1 MVKISI
7 IIPVYNSEK
16 FLSQCLDSIIGQSL
30 KEIEIICV
38 NDGSIDNS
46 LNILEDYAN
55 NDKRIVIIDKEN
67 EGTGKARNIAI
78 KQASGEY
85 LYFVDSDDWIEEK
98 TCENLYSISKKYN
111 LDLLQT
117 ISFNLIKESTER
129 IEMTDFIEK
138 HEYNIISG
146 KEFSANNYTR
156 SYAWG
161 KLWNSQFL
169 KKNNLSFS
177 EHYIGEDII
186 ITFRGFLYAQ
196 RVLTIDYKCYNYRI
210 HSSSMM
216 RQKRG
221 VKFIDSYHK
230 IAIEMLDTIN
240 EFDLWDNFG
249 FMKRL
254 IINLYRINLYNT
266 KENGLDNDLIEF
278 NKSFVKRTRSE
289 FKKKR
294 GKGIRFTS
302 HIERFYI
309 LPTFFWRFFKR
320 I

>member
-1 MVKISI
+1 MFKISI
-7 IIPVYNSEK
+7 IIPVYNSED
-16 FLSQCLDSIIGQSL
+16 FLSQCLDSIIDQSL
-30 KEIEIICV
+30 KEIEIICI
-38 NDGSIDNS
+38 NDGSTDNS

-55 NDKRIVIIDKEN
+55 KDKRIVIIDKVN

-78 KQASGEY
+78 EQASGEY
-85 LYFVDSDDWIEEK
+85 LYFVDSDDWIEER

-117 ISFNLIKESTER
+117 TSFNLIKESTEKTK
-129 IEMTDFIEK
+129 ITDFIEK
-138 HEYNIISG
+138 HGYNVISG

-156 SYAWG
+156 SYAAG
-161 KLWNSQFL
+161 KLWNNQFF

-177 EHYIGEDII
+177 EYYIGEDII
-186 ITFRGFLYAQ
+186 VAFRGFLYAQ

-210 HSSSMM
+210 HSSSLM
-216 RQKRG
+216 RQRRG

-230 IAIEMLDTIN
+230 IAVEILDTIN
-240 EFDLWDNFG
+240 DFDLWDNFG

-254 IINLYRINLYNT
+254 IIILYRINLYNT
-266 KENGLDNDLIEF
+266 KDNGLENDLIEYY
-278 NKSFVKRTRSE
+278 KTFVKRTRSE

-294 GKGIRFTS
+294 SKGIRFTS